1 MASLLPWESLSAP
14 PFKRGEADR
23 DDCGIHSHAPRFPKP
38 PIASAPLW
46 LRHSNMVLCVTE
58 VREGRRELDD
68 TRPQPPPQHFLWMSQ
83 VKVGRVWWSRGGGR
97 TPQGN
102 PRGGLRTSPVCLP
115 CRRVF
120 QPLESHSMCGRRL
133 CHWVVRSNVCP
144 TRHSNGSER
153 CLPTNWMLRGSPS
166 LFWPQGK
173 DMVGAPLKS

>member
-58 VREGRRELDD
+58 IREGRRELDD

-83 VKVGRVWWSRGGGR
+83 VKVGRVWWSRGGGGGANSAGK
-97 TPQGN
+97 PQRW
-102 PRGGLRTSPVCLP
+102 PTDLP
-115 CRRVF
+115 CLFALSESFSAVGISLNVWPEVV
-120 QPLESHSMCGRRL
+120 PLG
-133 CHWVVRSNVCP
+133 
-144 TRHSNGSER
+144 G
-153 CLPTNWMLRGSPS
+153 
-166 LFWPQGK
+166 
-173 DMVGAPLKS
+173 PLKCMPHSAQQRLGKVFAHELDAEG